1 MFKTIDKTGYVAYN
15 ELMNRNLNVEKLI
28 MTGLLTALITVTT
41 IVIPIPIPFTN
52 GYVHPG
58 DSMIF
63 MAVLLLGRKHGA
75 LAAGFGSAF
84 ADIILGFFIW
94 APFTFVI
101 KAVMAFIVG
110 FVIEKCSE
118 KPRNLF
124 ISCGSV
130 AALWLLFDAAAIRIT
145 NDIARNDL
153 MILIAE
159 LEAGGDPV
167 VAADMSIQYT
177 NNLVRTN
184 SMSMWGALLVPVL
197 LILIAVILRRKEHIF
212 IPPAHIVG
220 MTCGG
225 IFMVLGYYVAECLI
239 YGNFMA
245 ALLGMPANIAQFAV
259 GFLIAALLS
268 AALRNTSAK
277 RYFTYGAKK
286 PDAGK
291 VL

>member
-1 MFKTIDKTGYVAYN
+1 
-15 ELMNRNLNVEKLI
+15 MNKNLNVEKLI
-28 MTGLLTALITVTT
+28 LTGLMTALITVTT

-58 DSMIF
+58 DSMVF

-84 ADIILGFFIW
+84 ADVVLGFFIW

-101 KAVMAFIVG
+101 KSVMAFIVG
-110 FVIEKCSE
+110 LVIERCSE
-118 KPRNLF
+118 KPRNLV
-124 ISCGSV
+124 ISCASV
-130 AALWLLFDAAAIRIT
+130 AALWLLFDAAVIRIT
-145 NDIARNDL
+145 GASEFGAATDSAVGAI
-153 MILIAE
+153 
-159 LEAGGDPV
+159 EA
-167 VAADMSIQYT
+167 
-177 NNLVRTN
+177 N
-184 SMSMWGALLVPVL
+184 SMWGVLILPVL
-197 LILIAVILRRKEHIF
+197 LILIAVVLRRKEHIF

-225 IFMVLGYYVAECLI
+225 IFMVFGYYIAEGLI

-245 ALLGMPANIAQFAV
+245 AVLGIPANIAQFTL

-291 VL
+291 AL